1 MRLIKYHHACVV
13 LEEAGKKLV
22 IDPGIYTKDLNDFRN
37 ITTVIITHKHADH
50 FDLQLV
56 EEIITQNPGARIFT
70 VKQVADKLTGYNT
83 TTVQDG
89 DTVATDGFRLFFNGQ
104 LHASV
109 HPEWPSDV
117 QNIGVGVND
126 QFYYGGD
133 SLTLPGRPVK
143 VLAVPVSY
151 AWMKMSEAMDY
162 VATIKPATCFAT
174 HDNPL
179 SEAGKR
185 TAAGWI
191 SKVCQRHDIDF
202 RAIKPGDSFE
212 F

>member
-1 MRLIKYHHACVV
+1 MRLTKYQHACVV

-22 IDPGIYTKDLNDFRN
+22 IDPGIYTKDLNDFQN

-50 FDLQLV
+50 FDPQLV
-56 EEIITQNPGARIFT
+56 DVIIKQNPGARIFT
-70 VKQVADKLTGYNT
+70 VKQVADNLPGYNT

-89 DTVATDGFRLFFNGQ
+89 DAATADGFKLFFKGR

-126 QFYYGGD
+126 LFYYGGD
-133 SLTLPGRPVK
+133 SLTSPEKPIK

-151 AWMKMSEAMDY
+151 AWLKMGEAMDY
-162 VATIKPATCFAT
+162 VATVKPSISFAT

-179 SEAGKR
+179 SAAGKR
-185 TAAGWI
+185 TAARWLT
-191 SKVCQRHDIDF
+191 KTCQKHNIDF
-202 RAIKPGDSFE
+202 RDIAPGDSIE